1 MKSFFLFIATAP
13 LKKILV
19 MGTFFCVLGITSVR
33 AQKNFIIKGCVT
45 NGACVVPNAII
56 YLDSIEIRTDIGGNF
71 IFKNVSEGVHRIR
84 TYNFENN
91 FDKEIEVRA
100 NITLDTIV
108 VEQSLLTPT
117 IWQLQKQTNASDPYM
132 QQYLD
137 FRLAIDSLNIKP
149 IREKYRLKLDIN
161 VDSIPDANSVLNSL
175 RGVSIEKGW
184 LLDVKY
190 KGTIWGDGYAS
201 FYTRRENEPK
211 RTISDSV
218 SFPFLG
224 LPEHIQV
231 AFTSEGIWSAYQL
244 ANSLYYLPKFGHDLY
259 YDHCGIY
266 SLDEIRCRSV
276 ALRDSLSTIPEIQ
289 NHVTIHDSVHASVTA
304 YWWNDWVG
312 LVEETTFVER
322 LGNSV
327 IFIFPDT
334 RISDPRAMR
343 RILVRYDCGIE
354 F

>member
-1 MKSFFLFIATAP
+1 M
-13 LKKILV
+13 KKI
-19 MGTFFCVLGITSVR
+19 VLISALCSFWLLTNAQ
-33 AQKNFIIKGCVT
+33 AQKNYTIKGCVT
-45 NGACVVPNAII
+45 NGVCAVPNVII
-56 YLDSIEIRTDIGGNF
+56 QLDSIKTRTDIGGNYYF
-71 IFKNVSEGVHRIR
+71 QNVSKGAHYIS
-84 TYNFENN
+84 TNN
-91 FDKEIEVRA
+91 FYKEIEVSSD
-100 NITLDTIV
+100 ITLDTIV
-108 VEQSLLTPT
+108 VDERFLTPT
-117 IWQLQKQTNASDPYM
+117 IWHRQKQTTTSDTYM

-161 VDSIPDANSVLNSL
+161 VDSIPNANSVLNSL

-211 RTISDSV
+211 QTISDSV
-218 SFPFLG
+218 SFPFFG

-304 YWWNDWVG
+304 YWWNDWEG
-312 LVEETTFVER
+312 LVEETTSVER
-322 LGNSV
+322 VENSV

-334 RISDPRAMR
+334 RNSDPRAMR

>member
-19 MGTFFCVLGITSVR
+19 LGTIFCVLGITSVR
-33 AQKNFIIKGCVT
+33 AQKNYTIKGCVT
-45 NGACVVPNAII
+45 NGACAVPNAII
-56 YLDSIEIRTDIGGNF
+56 QLDSIKTRTDIGGNYYF
-71 IFKNVSEGVHRIR
+71 QNVSKGAHYIS
-84 TYNFENN
+84 TNN
-91 FDKEIEVRA
+91 FYKEIDVSTD
-100 NITLDTIV
+100 ITLDTIV
-108 VEQSLLTPT
+108 VDERFLTPT
-117 IWQLQKQTNASDPYM
+117 IWHRQKQTTTSDTYM

-190 KGTIWGDGYAS
+190 KGTIWGDGYVS

-218 SFPFLG
+218 SFPFFG

-266 SLDEIRCRSV
+266 SLDEVRCRSI
-276 ALRDSLSTIPEIQ
+276 ALRDSLYHMPETH
-289 NHVTIHDSVHASVTA
+289 NSVTIHDADHATITA
-304 YWWNDWVG
+304 YWWNDWEG
-312 LVEETTFVER
+312 LIEETVFVER
-322 LGNSV
+322 SGNTVKFFFHDSS
-327 IFIFPDT
+327 IPNPLAT
-334 RISDPRAMR
+334 R
-343 RILVRYDCGIE
+343 RILVSYDCGIE

>member
-1 MKSFFLFIATAP
+1 MP
-13 LKKILV
+13 NV
-19 MGTFFCVLGITSVR
+19 
-33 AQKNFIIKGCVT
+33 IIQ
-45 NGACVVPNAII
+45 
-56 YLDSIEIRTDIGGNF
+56 LDSIKTRTDIGGNYYF
-71 IFKNVSEGVHRIR
+71 QNVSKGAHYIS
-84 TYNFENN
+84 TNN
-91 FDKEIEVRA
+91 FYKEIEVSSD
-100 NITLDTIV
+100 ITLDTIV
-108 VEQSLLTPT
+108 VDERFLTPT
-117 IWQLQKQTNASDPYM
+117 IWHRQKQTTTSDTYM

-161 VDSIPDANSVLNSL
+161 VDSIPNANSVLNSL

-211 RTISDSV
+211 QTISDSV
-218 SFPFLG
+218 SFPFFG

-304 YWWNDWVG
+304 YWWNDWEG
-312 LVEETTFVER
+312 LVEETTSVER
-322 LGNSV
+322 VENSV

-334 RISDPRAMR
+334 RNSDPRAMR